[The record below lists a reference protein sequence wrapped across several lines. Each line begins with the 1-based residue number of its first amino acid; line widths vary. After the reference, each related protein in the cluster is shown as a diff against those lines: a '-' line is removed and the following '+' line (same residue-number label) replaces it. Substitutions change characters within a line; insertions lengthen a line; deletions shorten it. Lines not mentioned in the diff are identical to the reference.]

1 MERPLNF
8 WEEEF
13 GRETPLVKI
22 SRVRIEKVKLK
33 LAREMSRSTVN
44 RYLSV
49 LKTAF
54 NWFVLQGMF
63 NVNRVRKIK
72 FFRTNNEI
80 VRYLDSVTEYP
91 KLLDEAT
98 KIRWYLPHMIKL
110 GVHTGLRKRNLLHL
124 RWDQCD
130 FKTRTIRIATETK
143 NEEVIALPMNDT
155 VLQTLREVKE
165 ITGHMNYVFSHLKGK
180 DKGKP
185 INDVKTAFHS
195 ACERAGIQDFRWHDL
210 RHTFASWLV
219 MKRVSLLAVQKL
231 LGHKSMRMTLRYAH
245 LAPDYLADEVR
256 VLDDN

>member
-91 KLLDEAT
+91 KLLDVAT
-98 KIRWYLPHMIKL
+98 KIRWYL
-110 GVHTGLRKRNLLHL
+110 
-124 RWDQCD
+124 
-130 FKTRTIRIATETK
+130 
-143 NEEVIALPMNDT
+143 
-155 VLQTLREVKE
+155 
-165 ITGHMNYVFSHLKGK
+165 
-180 DKGKP
+180 
-185 INDVKTAFHS
+185 AF
-195 ACERAGIQDFRWHDL
+195 
-210 RHTFASWLV
+210 T
-219 MKRVSLLAVQKL
+219 
-231 LGHKSMRMTLRYAH
+231 
-245 LAPDYLADEVR
+245 
-256 VLDDN
+256 